1 VRRHLRA
8 RFWVEAFLASVSGV
22 FLILTLLWKDW
33 IEIVFGVDP
42 DHHNGSVEWLI
53 VAVSLATSMAF
64 FVLARLEWR
73 RAPVPQSGHA

>member
-1 VRRHLRA
+1 VRRRPRA
-8 RFWVEAFLASVSGV
+8 RFWAEAFLASVSGV

-53 VAVSLATSMAF
+53 VAVSLVVTVVF
-64 FVLARLEWR
+64 FVLAQLEWR

>member
-1 VRRHLRA
+1 MRRHLRA
-8 RFWVEAFLASVSGV
+8 RFWVEAFLAAVSGV

-42 DHHNGSVEWLI
+42 DHHSGSVEWLI
-53 VAVSLATSMAF
+53 VAVSLAITVIF

-73 RAPVPQSGHA
+73 RAPVLQSGHA